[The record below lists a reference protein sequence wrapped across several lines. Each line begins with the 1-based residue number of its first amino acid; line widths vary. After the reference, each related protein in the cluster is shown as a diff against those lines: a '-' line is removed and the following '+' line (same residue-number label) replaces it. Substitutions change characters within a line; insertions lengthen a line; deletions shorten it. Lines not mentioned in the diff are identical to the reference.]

1 MSGQISSMAE
11 YDDLAQAADVAEDA
25 LGSMRFGS
33 HWLLIQ
39 KLKHYGVYTTDSK
52 QAIKA
57 PADFVTSSCK
67 LTTRSNP

>member
-1 MSGQISSMAE
+1 MSGQISGMAE
-11 YDDLAQAADVAEDA
+11 YDDLARAADVAEDA

-39 KLKHYGVYTTDSK
+39 KLKQYGVYTTDSK

-57 PADFVTSSCK
+57 ARRLCDEFMQAY
-67 LTTRSNP
+67 NAE

>member
-1 MSGQISSMAE
+1 MSGQISSMTE

-39 KLKHYGVYTTDSK
+39 KLKKYGVHANDSRA
-52 QAIKA
+52 AIKA
-57 PADFVTSSCK
+57 ARK
-67 LTTRSNP
+67 LCDEFMQAYSAED

>member
-57 PADFVTSSCK
+57 ARRLCDEFMQAY
-67 LTTRSNP
+67 NAE